1 MFYLSI
7 CQLCSAQSENP
18 FLNIRLSFLIFPF
31 TPLLSVEARTFHK
44 FTVQGET
51 NFRNT
56 HGFNVKYYLKSRMDK
71 DYIFAGTAFVQNV
84 LLRVDKKSTYL
95 PYLGYGYAHRFGSS
109 RQWVFDSRIGLG
121 ATTNAD
127 KNGIYPVI
135 KTGLGR
141 TF

>member
-1 MFYLSI
+1 
-7 CQLCSAQSENP
+7 
-18 FLNIRLSFLIFPF
+18 
-31 TPLLSVEARTFHK
+31 
-44 FTVQGET
+44 
-51 NFRNT
+51 
-56 HGFNVKYYLKSRMDK
+56 MDK